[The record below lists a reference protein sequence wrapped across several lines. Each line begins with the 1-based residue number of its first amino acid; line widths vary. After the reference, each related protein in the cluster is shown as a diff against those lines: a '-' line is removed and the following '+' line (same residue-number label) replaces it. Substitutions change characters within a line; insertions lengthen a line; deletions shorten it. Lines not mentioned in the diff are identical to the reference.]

1 MKNSKLIQDLTRE
14 EFNELYNNNKW
25 LRDKISELAY
35 EDLNWQQ
42 SEEFNMIGCKV
53 FNYHNHYSSFFLTPP
68 IAYGVMDGLKIA
80 GELNDE
86 YLNDENMELYE
97 KLNKIAAQYNELDYD
112 QQQDEEGEKLE
123 DEANEIAKKLADG
136 ITRQLREYESGEAIE
151 QAIEAQKDLALDG
164 FNYISEL
171 EAIYTDDGELGKR
184 PSWRHVQEVNI
195 H

>member
-1 MKNSKLIQDLTRE
+1 
-14 EFNELYNNNKW
+14 
-25 LRDKISELAY
+25 
-35 EDLNWQQ
+35 
-42 SEEFNMIGCKV
+42 
-53 FNYHNHYSSFFLTPP
+53 
-68 IAYGVMDGLKIA
+68 MDGLKIA

-86 YLNDENMELYE
+86 YLNEENMELYE
-97 KLNKIAAQYNELDYD
+97 KLNKIAARYNELDYD

-171 EAIYTDDGELGKR
+171 EAIYTDDGELGER